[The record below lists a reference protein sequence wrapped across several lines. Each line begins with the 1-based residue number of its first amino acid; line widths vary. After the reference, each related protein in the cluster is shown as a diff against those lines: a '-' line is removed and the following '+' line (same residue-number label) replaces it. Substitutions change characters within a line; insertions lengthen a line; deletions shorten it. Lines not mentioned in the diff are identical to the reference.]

1 MEDFEAA
8 IALVNSHKEETEVKA
23 SRWAAL
29 EERISGFLLLGGAM
43 YYLVL
48 WLLHE
53 LGY

>member
-8 IALVNSHKEETEVKA
+8 LALVNSHKENEEQA
-23 SRWAAL
+23 SRW
-29 EERISGFLLLGGAM
+29 EVWKERIAGFVLLGFAM